1 MRKLLC
7 FVFGMMSVILIIP
20 VLENSAQIFEAFASK
35 VITNFGLDISKN
47 QKTISETQASLDQVS
62 THAIGFTAEGYD
74 DEYEDEE

>member
-1 MRKLLC
+1 MKKLLC
-7 FVFGMMSVILIIP
+7 FVFGMMSVVLIIP

-47 QKTISETQASLDQVS
+47 QKTISETQASLE